1 MNEKQLQRKP
11 ASPPPRAIEETT
23 LDPEDWSELSDVAH
37 RCLDAMLELHR
48 NVRDGPVWQSMPAEV
63 RDRFDEPVPRRG
75 MPLGE
80 LYEEALES
88 LVPYGVGNIHPRF
101 WGWVPGTGTAG
112 GIIAEVLKA
121 GMNTVPGA
129 FDDVGHTVEQRVIAW
144 MLDVYGFPADGSGIL
159 VSGGSVANF
168 VALAAA
174 RDAMSGFDVAGEGLA
189 RGATRPVLYCSTE
202 THNCVDKAVQL
213 LGLGRASLRKIPVDA
228 DFRIRLDL
236 LDDAIRHDRAEGLHP
251 IAVVGNA
258 GTVNT
263 GATDPL
269 PALADVAGQENLWFH
284 VDGAFGALVQFSS
297 ELSHLVAG
305 IDRAD
310 SLAFDL
316 HKWMHVQ
323 YNVGC
328 TIFRS
333 KARHLGPFDVSGSY
347 LSKVDRGPG
356 AQPAPAYKFGPE
368 LSREAKGIKVWLS
381 LKEHGL
387 DAFGRQI
394 AQNVRQAAYLSRLVE
409 EEGHLELLAPTALN
423 IVCFRY
429 VPERAMEPEAI
440 DRLNAELL
448 MRLQEGGLAVPSHT
462 VINGRF
468 ALRICITSHRTVSDD
483 VDLVLAEILRLGR
496 ALEGEAAS

>member
-1 MNEKQLQRKP
+1 MNEKQLVREP
-11 ASPPPRAIEETT
+11 ASPARGAEETT
-23 LDPEDWSELSDVAH
+23 LDPEDWTELSVVAH

-48 NVRDGPVWQSMPAEV
+48 SVRSGPVWQSMPQDL
-63 RDRFDEPVPRRG
+63 RDRFDEPVPREG
-75 MPLGE
+75 MPLAE
-80 LYEEALES
+80 LYEGALES

-129 FDDVGHTVEQRVIAW
+129 FDDVGHTVEQRVITW
-144 MLDVYGFPADGSGIL
+144 MLNVFGFPAEGSGIL

-174 RDAMSGFDVAGEGLA
+174 RDAMSGFDVAAEGLA
-189 RGATRPVLYCSTE
+189 GGDARPIVYCSTE

-213 LGLGRASLRKIPVDA
+213 LGLGRASLRKIKVDA

-236 LDDAIRHDRAEGLHP
+236 LDAAIRRDREGGLHP

-269 PALADVAGQENLWFH
+269 RALADLAGRENLWFH
-284 VDGAFGALVQFSS
+284 VDGAFGALVQFSD
-297 ELSHLVAG
+297 ELAHIVAG
-305 IDRAD
+305 IERAD

-356 AQPAPAYKFGPE
+356 AQPDPAYKFGPE
-368 LSREAKGIKVWLS
+368 LSREAKGLKVWLS

-394 AQNVRQAAYLSRLVE
+394 AQNVRQAAYLSRLVAADRR
-409 EEGHLELLAPTALN
+409 LELLAPTVLN

-429 VPERAMEPEAI
+429 RPERAMDPDAV
-440 DRLNAELL
+440 DHLNAELL
-448 MRLQEGGLAVPSHT
+448 MRLQESGLAVPSHT
-462 VINGRF
+462 VMGGRF
-468 ALRICITSHRTVSDD
+468 ALRICITSHRTRRDD
-483 VDLVLAEILRLGR
+483 VDLVLAEILRLGG
-496 ALEGEAAS
+496 ALEEESAT